1 MKILAIVHGYPPL
14 HNSGAEWML
23 HEMMIDMIAHGHTV
37 EVIVPGIVD
46 YDFEGVRVRKDDWTY
61 TKKVMLESDLVISH
75 LKQAGRVLNMCE
87 FYKKAFIK
95 IIHNSNYNDLLS
107 VKHREVNPWIYVVYN
122 SMYTKSENNYV
133 NPSIVVHPPVNQK
146 RYKVKHGKK
155 ITLINLFE
163 RKGVQFFYD
172 IARLMPDYEFLGVE
186 GAYGKQERCN
196 LPNVTYMANTP
207 DARKIYA
214 QTRILLMPSMYESY
228 GRTGIEAM
236 CSGIPV
242 IAAPTPGLK
251 ESLGSAGIFCKLDSP
266 LKWIESIKQL
276 DDKEYYKTVSKN
288 CIDRVKDVEKGIREE
303 LENMNIFFNEIIQ
316 KRYDKKAAS

>member
-1 MKILAIVHGYPPL
+1 MKVLAIVHGYPPL

-23 HEMMIDMIAHGHTV
+23 HEMMVDLQGRGHSV

-46 YDFEGVRVRKDDWTY
+46 YDFDGIKVRKDEWGY
-61 TKKVMLESDLVISH
+61 TKKVMLESDLIISH
-75 LKQAGRVLNMCE
+75 LKQAGRTLNMCE
-87 FYKKAFIK
+87 YYKKPFLQL
-95 IIHNSNYNDLLS
+95 IHNTNYYGILAA
-107 VKHREVNPWIYVVYN
+107 KHREVTPWISVLYN
-122 SMYTKSENNYV
+122 SIYTKSEMNYP
-133 NPSIVVHPPVNQK
+133 NPSIVVHPPVDQK

-172 IARLMPDYEFLGVE
+172 IAKLMPDYEFLGVE
-186 GAYGKQERCN
+186 GAYGKQERCD
-196 LPNVTYMANTP
+196 LSNVNYMENTP

-251 ESLGSAGIFCKLDSP
+251 ESLSDAGIFCKLDSP
-266 LKWIESIKQL
+266 LKWIEAIKRL
-276 DDKEYYKTVSKN
+276 DDPEEYKAQSKK
-288 CIDRVKDVEKGIREE
+288 CLDRVKDVEKGIREE
-303 LENMNIFFNEIIQ
+303 LENMEVFFNKIIQ
-316 KRYDKKAAS
+316 KAS